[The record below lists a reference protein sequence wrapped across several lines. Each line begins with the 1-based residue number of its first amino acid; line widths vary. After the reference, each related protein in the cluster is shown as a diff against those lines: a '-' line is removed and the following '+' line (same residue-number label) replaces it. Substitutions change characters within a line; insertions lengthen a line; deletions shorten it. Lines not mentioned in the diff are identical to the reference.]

1 MSEIA
6 TQTPEL
12 LQPIAPPLTGKKRKF
27 ALAWLRTS
35 NYTLAAKEAGA
46 PFHKELFH
54 AQKWMDDRAVQDF
67 IQFHLTTSRA
77 ELRIPRSKIRD
88 EMAAVGFSN
97 PMDAVELDDEGRVKR
112 IRLDL
117 LDGRDIKQFK
127 VIPPKEK
134 GGDPGIELQFHP
146 KSDMLRMLG
155 NDSGMFAD
163 EGKPMNVV
171 NVHFSNIKD
180 SNTNIQII
188 TGGGK

>member
-1 MSEIA
+1 MSDLTA
-6 TQTPEL
+6 HTPEV
-12 LQPIAPPLTGKKRKF
+12 LQPIEPPLTGKKRKF

-46 PFHKELFH
+46 PFHGELAY
-54 AQKWMDDRAVQDF
+54 AQKQMDDRSVQDF
-67 IQFHLTTSRA
+67 IQFHLTTAKA

-97 PMDAVELDDEGRVKR
+97 PMDAMELDDEGQITGVR
-112 IRLDL
+112 IDR
-117 LDGRDIKQFK
+117 LDGRDIKK
-127 VIPPKEK
+127 IKIVAAKEK
-134 GGDPGIELQFHP
+134 GGDPSVELDFHP

-171 NVHFSNIKD
+171 NVHFSNLID
-180 SNTNIQII
+180 SNIQVNV
-188 TGGGK
+188 GGGK